1 MKTVLFID
9 IDSFLKDSGIAYSLT
24 SMPAKEYQ
32 VASIFNPVPNGF
44 YFFAGSQIPEIIQNS
59 LLLVENSNENL
70 VFENGN
76 VGIFINTNP
85 QLVFYRFLGL
95 RFPEVSNGK
104 ISETAIIHP
113 NAKIGKNV
121 QIDHFC
127 VIGDAE
133 IRDSSIIK
141 SHCFVNDNCTIG
153 FNVILEPMCLI
164 GAQGVAWIW
173 NDDQSEKIIQPQL
186 GGVQIEDNCFLG
198 ANTIVVRGSINEN
211 TIIGKS
217 SLFAPG
223 CRIGHGTK
231 IGEFVHFANN
241 VVTGGNTQIGAF
253 SFVGSSAVFRPKV
266 VVHEKT
272 IVGTGSVV
280 VKNTSKP
287 GMTLMGVPAKESE
300 TKQSPNGMPKPK
312 K

>member
-1 MKTVLFID
+1 MKTVLASD
-9 IDSFLKDSGIAYSLT
+9 ILSFLKDSGVSYSLT
-24 SMPAKEYQ
+24 SKPVREYQ
-32 VASIFNPVPNGF
+32 IASIFNPISNGF
-44 YFFAGSQIPEIIQNS
+44 YFFAGAQIPKTIQDS
-59 LLLVENSNENL
+59 LFLVEQSNSEL
-70 VFENGN
+70 IFENGN
-76 VGIFINTNP
+76 VGILINTNP
-85 QLVFYRFLGL
+85 QLVFYQFLEY
-95 RFPEVSNGK
+95 RFPEISNGK
-104 ISETAIIHP
+104 ISKTAIIHP

-127 VIGDAE
+127 VIENAE
-133 IRDSSIIK
+133 IKDSSIIK
-141 SHCFVNDNCTIG
+141 SHCFISDNCTIG
-153 FNVILEPMCLI
+153 FNVILEPMCII

-217 SLFAPG
+217 SLLAPG

-241 VVTGGNTQIGAF
+241 VVTGGNTQIGPF

-272 IVGTGSVV
+272 IVGAGSVV

-287 GMTLMGVPAKESE
+287 GMTLMGVPAIESE
-300 TKQSPNGMPKPK
+300 TKQSPSGMPKPK